1 MTACNSS
8 FSVSEHSYIFTAH
21 IPNKSVEG
29 HITSPVTVT
38 ACYGAKETE
47 KKRHFKELLPI
58 TPHHFLLTNGRSM
71 LWLEYIA
78 RYLTDD
84 HQNPSEKSV
93 IHKSKK
99 TKHYLLQHTAQ

>member
-47 KKRHFKELLPI
+47 KKKAFQRI
-58 TPHHFLLTNGRSM
+58 TSYHATSF
-71 LWLEYIA
+71 
-78 RYLTDD
+78 
-84 HQNPSEKSV
+84 SV
-93 IHKSKK
+93 NKWKK
-99 TKHYLLQHTAQ
+99 HVVA